1 MAEYSWPDKGPADV
15 WDFSLDAS
23 PWLAAVN
30 DTLASCS
37 AAVTPA
43 GLNAP
48 NTAVTADGKAIVR
61 LTGGS
66 VGVRYQVALTLG
78 TTGGRQ
84 LKRTV
89 EILVRDR

>member
-1 MAEYSWPDKGPADV
+1 MAEYRWPDKSPADV
-15 WDFSLDAS
+15 WDFALDAS
-23 PWLAAVN
+23 PWLAAVG
-30 DTLASCS
+30 DSLASCS

-43 GLNAP
+43 GLSVP
-48 NTAVTADGKAIVR
+48 NTAVTQDGKAIVR

-66 VGVRYQVALTLG
+66 VGVRYAVALTLA

-84 LKRTV
+84 LRRTV